1 MMKRSVVLASL
12 PLLASIAHADE
23 VKTETADTLVV
34 VTPNAP
40 VVLTQQPPGATEAP
54 PTMPPVAPAVAQ
66 PVAQP
71 APQNEDWNNV
81 SHING
86 QLVKVGE
93 KHEYLIRFK
102 KSNISAN
109 PFGPF
114 WGYYDAAYSYGINQN
129 LAITASISG
138 YSKSD
143 SYDASY
149 SHTMLQVTASMPI
162 YLRRTFDG
170 PFMEPGLIYRTSST
184 GSSDSMDT
192 QSWVGPEL
200 LFGWHW
206 NFDSG
211 LNISWAV
218 GPAKHMSDN
227 NTNSQGYYDTSS
239 DKVDFNGYFRF
250 GYNF

>member
-1 MMKRSVVLASL
+1 MKRAAVVASL
-12 PLLASIAHADE
+12 PLFASLAYADE
-23 VKTETADTLVV
+23 VRTETADTLVV

-54 PTMPPVAPAVAQ
+54 PTMPPVAPAIAQ
-66 PVAQP
+66 AAQP

-81 SHING
+81 NHING
-86 QLVKVGE
+86 QLVKIGE
-93 KHEYLIRFK
+93 KHEYLIKFRK
-102 KSNISAN
+102 DNISAN

-114 WGYYDAAYSYGINQN
+114 WGYYDAAYSHAINQN
-129 LAITASISG
+129 VAFTGSIAG

-143 SYDASY
+143 SYD
-149 SHTMLQVTASMPI
+149 SHSMLQFTVSAPV

-170 PFMEPGLIYRTSST
+170 PFMEPGLIYRSST
-184 GSSDSMDT
+184 SGYNDGYSDSMST

-211 LNISWAV
+211 LNIAWAI

-227 NTNSQGYYDTSS
+227 TTDSNGYSSNSE
-239 DKVDFNGYFRF
+239 KVDVNGYFRF